1 MRVVICADA
10 HLDSVFPVFRKN
22 AAKTQ
27 TRREEQ
33 KLAFSKAVDEV
44 KRTDAHLLLLPGD
57 LFCAKNVSQETLDFL
72 AEAFRSIPN
81 TFVLIAPGN
90 HDPILPDS
98 PYHANIWPENVYIF
112 KKELEA
118 LELSYDDTGETVRVY
133 GAAFNG
139 HFCRSSLLRNNNT
152 LPILDRSVLNL
163 LVMHGNI
170 TDADGKSDYNPI
182 YKEDIDACGFDL
194 CALGHVHRYSGIL
207 KAGNATYV
215 YPGTCEGRN
224 FEETGT
230 CGILSGSVTKEGM
243 QLEFIPTSV
252 RENHIVEVDISGLET
267 YEQLLNAIRGKCVH
281 PEWLYKVI
289 LRGKK
294 HKDICFALNAL
305 AADISEN
312 YFYFKLSAEYEVDTG
327 ALNLKDENSLRGF
340 FVRCMLEQIEAAAPE
355 DKDVYNKAMQYGL
368 QAFEGEVLFHDNP

>member
-90 HDPILPDS
+90 HDPITADS
-98 PYHANIWPENVYIF
+98 PYNMNIWPDNVYIF
-112 KKELEA
+112 KKDLEA
-118 LELSYDDTGETVRVY
+118 IELSYEDTQETVRVY
-133 GAAFNG
+133 GAGFHG
-139 HFCRSSLLRNNNT
+139 HFCRSSLLRHNNT
-152 LPILDRSVLNL
+152 LPVLDKSSLNL

-170 TDADGKSDYNPI
+170 IDAGGKSDYNPI
-182 YKEDIDACGFDL
+182 YKEDIDTCGFDL
-194 CALGHVHRYSGIL
+194 CVLGHVHKYSGIL
-207 KAGNATYV
+207 KAGNTPYV

-230 CGILSGSVTKEGM
+230 CGILSGSITKEGM

-267 YEQLLNAIRGKCVH
+267 YEQIMNAVRSKCVH
-281 PEWLYKVI
+281 PGWLYKVI
-289 LRGKK
+289 LNGKK
-294 HKDICFALNAL
+294 CRDLYFSLNEL
-305 AADISEN
+305 SADISES
-312 YFYFKLSAEYEVDTG
+312 YFYIRLSAEYEDETG
-327 ALNLKDENSLRGF
+327 ALHLKDENSLRGC
-340 FVRCMLEQIEAAAPE
+340 FVRCMLEQIEAASPE
-355 DKDVYNKAMQYGL
+355 DKDIYNKAMQYGL
-368 QAFEGEVLFHDNP
+368 QAFEGEVLFSDNP